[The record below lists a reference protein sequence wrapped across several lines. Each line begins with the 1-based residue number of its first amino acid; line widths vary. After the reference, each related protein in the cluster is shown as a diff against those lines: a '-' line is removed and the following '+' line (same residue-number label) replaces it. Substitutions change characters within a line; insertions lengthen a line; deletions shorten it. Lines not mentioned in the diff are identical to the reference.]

1 MTIGAGGE
9 LFGHGGV
16 LRRLVANAFDVPASC
31 HLQQSELL
39 RRRLQVLAQVIAG
52 LSLAWILI
60 DAIGLQR
67 AELAGILPLRIGLA
81 VALLQ
86 LARHAARMPAKVVA
100 RLFLWLQALAF
111 AAMQWCLDDTLGGAL
126 RAGYGL
132 TAFVVTAQIA
142 VLPLPWGSTLRLG
155 LAPLALLFAPVLL
168 GVRTPDETLWND
180 LWLFGLI
187 LALAAWASHA
197 QLALL
202 VDLLRARQDASHDA
216 LTGLANR
223 RSALRRLEAGRN
235 HAMRH
240 GESLSTLM
248 LDLDYFKHVN
258 DQWGH
263 ATGDMVLVATAHVLG
278 EELRGADLGARIGGE
293 EFLAILPA
301 TEPAQAMEVA
311 ERIRARIARLSIEVP
326 GGTISITTS
335 IGIATLEQ
343 GESVT
348 SLLSR
353 TDAALYAAKAGGRNR
368 CEHAGPALANP
379 VVPRVT

>member
-1 MTIGAGGE
+1 MSARTGQHWLGYGRLLRQTLAGG
-9 LFGHGGV
+9 F
-16 LRRLVANAFDVPASC
+16 AVPASC
-31 HLQQSELL
+31 QAQQSALL
-39 RRRLQVLAQVIAG
+39 RRRLQVLAQVIAV

-67 AELAGILPLRIGLA
+67 AELAGVLPLRIGLA
-81 VALLQ
+81 IALLQ
-86 LARHAARMPAKVVA
+86 LARHAASMPSTDVAK
-100 RLFLWLQALAF
+100 LFLWLQAVAF
-111 AAMQWCLDDTLGGAL
+111 AAMQWCLDDELGGAL

-132 TAFVVTAQIA
+132 TAFVVTAQLA
-142 VLPLPWGSTLRLG
+142 VLPLPWGRALRLG

-168 GVRTPDETLWND
+168 GVRTPDITLWND

-202 VDLLRARQDASHDA
+202 VDLLRARQDASHDS

-223 RSALRRLEAGRN
+223 RSALRRLDSDRN
-235 HAMRH
+235 HALRH
-240 GESLSTLM
+240 GERLSTLM
-248 LDLDYFKHVN
+248 LDLDHFKHVN

-263 ATGDMVLVATAHVLG
+263 ASGDLVLVATARVLG
-278 EELRGADLGARIGGE
+278 EELRGADMGARFGGE

-311 ERIRARIARLSIEVP
+311 ERIRGRIARLSIEVP
-326 GGTISITTS
+326 GGMVSITTS
-335 IGIATLEQ
+335 IGIATLEL

-348 SLLSR
+348 SLLAR

-368 CEHAGPALANP
+368 CEHAGPALADP
-379 VVPRVT
+379 VDPRG